1 MSAPAGVGR
10 YISALDGIRP
20 FDRTKLPRE
29 ILAGITLAA
38 LAIPSSLGYA
48 SIAGMPVITGLYSVV
63 LPTALFALLGSSRH
77 LVVGADSA
85 TAAILAAGIG
95 GLAATQSSDYVA
107 LAGMTALITGVFLII
122 ARIVRLGFIADFL
135 SRTVLIGF
143 LTGVGIQVA
152 IGQVPGLFGLPKE
165 GSGPIR
171 QLWNVVT
178 DLSNAS
184 MTTIGVSAAIIVII
198 RGGRVLAPK
207 IPWAL
212 IAVIGSI
219 AASAAFDFVDH
230 GITTLGAVP
239 SGLPSFDLPSVPA
252 DELAQLA
259 GVAVSL
265 FVVIL
270 AQSAAT
276 ARAYA
281 AKYDEHADENT
292 DLVGL
297 GLANVAAGFTG
308 SFVVNGSP
316 TKTQMV
322 DSAGGRTQVANLS
335 MSVIVVVVLLFLTE
349 PLQYLPNAVLAA
361 VVFLIGLDLIDVAGM
376 RKVYRLQLGEFI
388 VAALTVVVVVVVGV
402 LQGILLAI
410 GLSVV
415 VHMRNSY
422 RPKNSLEVLR
432 NDGSLHS
439 APLEER
445 SELLPGLLV
454 YRFAHSMYYANANL
468 LSEEVLELVDEA
480 DPPVSWF
487 CVEASAVADV
497 DITAGDTL
505 RELHGQLEERGVR
518 LVLCN
523 LHDDTRTELDRYG
536 AIELI
541 GADAVFDSV
550 ASMRAGFE
558 AAHSPGEPAV

>member
-1 MSAPAGVGR
+1 
-10 YISALDGIRP
+10 
-20 FDRTKLPRE
+20 
-29 ILAGITLAA
+29 
-38 LAIPSSLGYA
+38 
-48 SIAGMPVITGLYSVV
+48 
-63 LPTALFALLGSSRH
+63 
-77 LVVGADSA
+77 
-85 TAAILAAGIG
+85 
-95 GLAATQSSDYVA
+95 
-107 LAGMTALITGVFLII
+107 
-122 ARIVRLGFIADFL
+122 
-135 SRTVLIGF
+135 
-143 LTGVGIQVA
+143 
-152 IGQVPGLFGLPKE
+152 
-165 GSGPIR
+165 
-171 QLWNVVT
+171 
-178 DLSNAS
+178 
-184 MTTIGVSAAIIVII
+184 
-198 RGGRVLAPK
+198 
-207 IPWAL
+207 
-212 IAVIGSI
+212 
-219 AASAAFDFVDH
+219 
-230 GITTLGAVP
+230 
-239 SGLPSFDLPSVPA
+239 
-252 DELAQLA
+252 
-259 GVAVSL
+259 
-265 FVVIL
+265 
-270 AQSAAT
+270 
-276 ARAYA
+276 
-281 AKYDEHADENT
+281 
-292 DLVGL
+292 
-297 GLANVAAGFTG
+297 
-308 SFVVNGSP
+308 
-316 TKTQMV
+316 
-322 DSAGGRTQVANLS
+322 
-335 MSVIVVVVLLFLTE
+335 
-349 PLQYLPNAVLAA
+349 VLAA

-468 LSEEVLELVDEA
+468 LSEEILALVDEA

-523 LHDDTRTELDRYG
+523 LHVDTRTELERYG

-558 AAHSPGEPAV
+558 AAQSPGEPAV